1 MLEHHEE
8 EALAEIEA
16 RLHDDDPYLSRAL
29 DAGVPIVRLRPAV
42 RSLVVLALACLL
54 TSVVTMF
61 LGPDLGGLVAV
72 LSLSFAAM
80 YGWQAF
86 RVCRGLRDHHPRA

>member
-16 RLHDDDPYLSRAL
+16 HLHADDPYLSESL
-29 DAGVPIVRLRPAV
+29 DAGVPIIRVHPLVRTLTV
-42 RSLVVLALACLL
+42 LVVACLFTYGATL
-54 TSVVTMF
+54 A
-61 LGPDLGGLVAV
+61 LGPDVGGLVAV

-80 YGWQAF
+80 YAWQTF
-86 RVCRGLRDHHPRA
+86 RVCRGLRRR

>member
-16 RLHDDDPYLSRAL
+16 RLHAEDPHLSNAL
-29 DAGVPIVRLRPAV
+29 DAGVPILRLPPVARA
-42 RSLVVLALACLL
+42 LIVLAIACL
-54 TSVVTMF
+54 VTYGTTMVF
-61 LGPDLGGLVAV
+61 GADLGGLVAV

-80 YGWQAF
+80 YAWQTF
-86 RVCRGLRDHHPRA
+86 RVCRGLRS